1 MSGAGPEKPGET
13 EVPAGPDPLL
23 RFRAEMPIVGRY
35 LYLNHAAIGP
45 LPRRSAER
53 MAALAR
59 VVSETGDRRWP
70 ERNAEVERVRA
81 LAARLIGATDPHE
94 VAFVENTSVGLSAV
108 AEGIDWR
115 PGDNMVGAEGE
126 FPSNA
131 YPWMNV
137 AARAGNEVEYRLAP
151 ERDGRIEPE
160 DLLARIDGRTRL
172 LALSWVQ
179 YATGFRSD
187 LARLGAACR
196 ERGALFVVDA
206 IQGLGAL
213 AVDVE
218 ALGIDVLAAA
228 THKWLLGPEGIG
240 LLYVSDRVIDRL
252 RPTRAGWR
260 STRTPYDWS
269 RLDLTF
275 AEGAKRFECG
285 TLNVYGLAGLGGSLE
300 ILLEAGPEAIERR
313 VLALAERTAAGFEAA
328 GLTLAAP
335 RDGAFRGETSGIV
348 AGAHPTRTPEELA
361 EALAGRGVV
370 VSARAGRLRAAPH
383 FYNSEAEIDRFV
395 AILAELAGS

>member
-1 MSGAGPEKPGET
+1 VTDSGQEIS
-13 EVPAGPDPLL
+13 EVPDPLL
-23 RFRAEMPIVGRY
+23 RFRSELPVTGRY
-35 LYLNHAAIGP
+35 IYLNYASIGP

-53 MAALAR
+53 VATLAR
-59 VVSETGDRRWP
+59 VISETGDRRWP
-70 ERNAEVERVRA
+70 ERNAEIERVRG
-81 LAARLIGATDPHE
+81 LAARLIGARDPHE
-94 VAFVENTSVGLSAV
+94 VAFVENTSTGLSAV

-115 PGDNMVGAEGE
+115 PGDNIVGAEGE

-137 AARAGNEVEYRLAP
+137 VERIPGEVEYRLAP
-151 ERDGRIEPE
+151 ERNGRIDAE

-213 AVDVE
+213 ALDVE
-218 ALGIDVLAAA
+218 ASGIDVLATAA
-228 THKWLLGPEGIG
+228 HKWLLGPEGIA
-240 LLYVSDRVIDRL
+240 LLYLSDRVVERL

-260 STRTPYDWS
+260 STRTPFEWS

-285 TLNVYGLAGLGGSLE
+285 TINAFGIASLGASLE
-300 ILLEAGPEAIERR
+300 ILLEAGAEAIEKR

-328 GLTLAAP
+328 GLTLAAH
-335 RDGAFRGETSGIV
+335 RGDSFRGEVSGIV
-348 AGAHPTRTPEELA
+348 AGTHPRRGPEDLA
-361 EALAGRGVV
+361 DALAKRGVV

-383 FYNSEAEIDRFV
+383 FYNSEAEIDRFL
-395 AILAELAGS
+395 AILAELAGR

>member
-1 MSGAGPEKPGET
+1 MT
-13 EVPAGPDPLL
+13 EGVQGVSDAPDPLL
-23 RFRAEMPIVGRY
+23 RFRSEMPVVGRY
-35 LYLNHAAIGP
+35 VYLNHAAIGP
-45 LPRRSAER
+45 LPRRSASR
-53 MAALAR
+53 VTSLAR
-59 VVSETGDRRWP
+59 VISETGDRRWP
-70 ERNAEVERVRA
+70 ERNAEIERVRA
-81 LAARLIGATDPHE
+81 LAARLIGARAPHE
-94 VAFVENTSVGLSAV
+94 VAFVENTSTGLSLV

-115 PGDNMVGAEGE
+115 PGDNVVGAEGE

-137 AARAGNEVEYRLAP
+137 AARAASGVEYRQAP
-151 ERDGRIEPE
+151 ERNGRIDPE

-172 LALSWVQ
+172 LALSSVQ

-213 AVDVE
+213 TVDVE

-228 THKWLLGPEGIG
+228 AHKWLLGPEGIG
-240 LLYVSDRVIDRL
+240 LLYVSDRAIERL

-260 STRTPYDWS
+260 STRSPFEWS

-285 TLNVYGLAGLGGSLE
+285 TINGFGIAGLGGSLE

-313 VLALAERTAAGFEAA
+313 VLALAERAAAGFEAA
-328 GLTLAAP
+328 GFTLAAP
-335 RDGAFRGETSGIV
+335 RVRGETSGIV
-348 AGAHPTRTPEELA
+348 AGTHPKRDS
-361 EALAGRGVV
+361 EALAQALAERGIV

-383 FYNSEAEIDRFV
+383 FYNSEAEIDRFA
-395 AILAELAGS
+395 AILAELAGR

>member
-1 MSGAGPEKPGET
+1 MIASET
-13 EVPAGPDPLL
+13 DPLL
-23 RFRAEMPIVGRY
+23 RFRAEMPVAGRY
-35 LYLNHAAIGP
+35 VYLNHAAIGP

-53 MAALAR
+53 VAALAR
-59 VVSETGDRRWP
+59 TISETGDRRWP
-70 ERNAEVERVRA
+70 ERNAEIERVRV
-81 LAARLIGATDPHE
+81 LAARLIGAHDPHE
-94 VAFVENTSVGLSAV
+94 VAFVENTSTGLSLV

-115 PGDNMVGAEGE
+115 PGDNVVGAEGE

-137 AARAGNEVEYRLAP
+137 AARAASGVEYRQAP
-151 ERDGRIEPE
+151 ERKGRIDPE
-160 DLLARIDGRTRL
+160 ELLARIDGRTRV
-172 LALSWVQ
+172 LALSSVQ

-206 IQGLGAL
+206 IQSLGAL
-213 AVDVE
+213 AIDVE
-218 ALGIDVLAAA
+218 ALAIDVLAAA
-228 THKWLLGPEGIG
+228 AHKWLLGPEGIG
-240 LLYVSDRVIDRL
+240 LLYVSDRVIENL

-260 STRTPYDWS
+260 STRTLYDWN

-285 TLNVYGLAGLGGSLE
+285 TINGFGIAGLGASLE
-300 ILLEAGPEAIERR
+300 FLLEAGAEAIERR
-313 VLALAERTAAGFEAA
+313 VLALAERAAAGFEAA

-335 RDGAFRGETSGIV
+335 RGEAFRAEASGIV
-348 AGAHPTRTPEELA
+348 AGTHPTRGSEELA
-361 EALAGRGVV
+361 EALAERGVV

-395 AILAELAGS
+395 EILAELAGR

>member
-1 MSGAGPEKPGET
+1 MSGHKPEPPEGE
-13 EVPAGPDPLL
+13 PLL
-23 RFRAEMPIVGRY
+23 RFRSEMPITGRFV
-35 LYLNHAAIGP
+35 YLNHAAIGP
-45 LPRRSAER
+45 LPRRSSER
-53 MAALAR
+53 IGALAR

-81 LAARLIGATDPHE
+81 LAARLIGARAPHE
-94 VAFVENTSVGLSAV
+94 VAFVENTSTGLSAV

-115 PGDNMVGAEGE
+115 PGDNLVGAEGE

-137 AARAGNEVEYRLAP
+137 AARRPGEIEIRLAP
-151 ERDGRIEPE
+151 ERNGRIDPE

-172 LALSWVQ
+172 LALSSVQ

-206 IQGLGAL
+206 IQSLGAL
-213 AVDVE
+213 AIDVE
-218 ALGIDVLAAA
+218 ACAIDVLAGS

-240 LLYVSDRVIDRL
+240 LLYVSDRVVERL

-260 STRTPYDWS
+260 STRSPYEWVH
-269 RLDLTF
+269 LDLTF
-275 AEGAKRFECG
+275 AEGARRFESG

-300 ILLEAGPEAIERR
+300 ILLEAGTEAIERR
-313 VLALAERTAAGFEAA
+313 VLALAERTAEGFVAAGFA
-328 GLTLAAP
+328 LAAP
-335 RDGAFRGETSGIV
+335 RGGAFRGEASGIV
-348 AGAHPTRTPEELA
+348 SGTHPRHTPEALA
-361 EALAGRGVV
+361 EALAERGAI

-383 FYNSEAEIDRFV
+383 FYNTETEIDRF
-395 AILAELAGS
+395 AAFLAELTAP

>member
-1 MSGAGPEKPGET
+1 MSEDVQ
-13 EVPAGPDPLL
+13 EVSDGPDPLL
-23 RFRAEMPIVGRY
+23 RFRSEMPVVGRY
-35 LYLNHAAIGP
+35 VYLNHAAIGP
-45 LPRRSAER
+45 LPRRSAAR
-53 MAALAR
+53 VANLAR
-59 VVSETGDRRWP
+59 VISETGDRRWP
-70 ERNAEVERVRA
+70 ERNAEIERVRA
-81 LAARLIGATDPHE
+81 LAARLIGGRAPHE
-94 VAFVENTSVGLSAV
+94 VAFVENTSTGLSLV

-115 PGDNMVGAEGE
+115 PGDNVVGAEGE

-137 AARAGNEVEYRLAP
+137 AARKASGVEYRQAP
-151 ERDGRIEPE
+151 ERNGRIDPE

-172 LALSWVQ
+172 LALSSVQ

-187 LARLGAACR
+187 LARLGEACR

-228 THKWLLGPEGIG
+228 AHKWLLGPEGIG
-240 LLYVSDRVIDRL
+240 LLYVSDRAIEEL

-260 STRTPYDWS
+260 STRSPYDWS

-285 TLNVYGLAGLGGSLE
+285 TINGFGIAGLGGSLE

-313 VLALAERTAAGFEAA
+313 VLALAERAAAGFEAA
-328 GLTLAAP
+328 GFTLAAP
-335 RDGAFRGETSGIV
+335 RGDSFRGETSGIV
-348 AGAHPTRTPEELA
+348 AGTHPKRDSEELA
-361 EALAGRGVV
+361 QALAERGVV

-383 FYNSEAEIDRFV
+383 FYNSEAEIDHFV
-395 AILAELAGS
+395 AILAELA

>member
-1 MSGAGPEKPGET
+1 MIVPET
-13 EVPAGPDPLL
+13 DPLL
-23 RFRAEMPIVGRY
+23 RFRSEMPVAGRY
-35 LYLNHAAIGP
+35 VYLNHAAIGP
-45 LPRRSAER
+45 LPRRSAAR
-53 MAALAR
+53 VADLAR
-59 VVSETGDRRWP
+59 VISETGDRRWP
-70 ERNAEVERVRA
+70 ERNQEIERVRS
-81 LAARLIGATDPHE
+81 LAARLIGARDPHE
-94 VAFVENTSVGLSAV
+94 VAFVENTSTALSLV

-115 PGDNMVGAEGE
+115 PGDNVVGAEGE

-137 AARAGNEVEYRLAP
+137 AARPAIEVEYRQAP
-151 ERDGRIEPE
+151 ERNGRIDPE

-172 LALSWVQ
+172 LALSSVQ

-206 IQGLGAL
+206 IQSLGAL

-228 THKWLLGPEGIG
+228 AHKWLLGPEGIG
-240 LLYVSDRVIDRL
+240 LLYVSDRAIDRL

-260 STRTPYDWS
+260 STRSLYDWS

-285 TLNVYGLAGLGGSLE
+285 TINGFGIAGLGGSLE

-313 VLALAERTAAGFEAA
+313 ILALAERTAAGFEAA

-335 RDGAFRGETSGIV
+335 RGEAFRAEASGIV
-348 AGAHPTRTPEELA
+348 AGTHPRRSAEELA
-361 EALAGRGVV
+361 EALAERGIV

-383 FYNSEAEIDRFV
+383 FYNSEAEIDRFA
-395 AILAELAGS
+395 AILAELAGG